1 MIEQIFLRAGH
12 NPPRGTLLISPPSNP
27 SSTLMKEPIAESK
40 MHALDYWQVVRN
52 RWGTIL
58 LTFLLVCLA
67 ALIIVNLL
75 EKKHV
80 GRVKLQVHNESRNGL
95 FERGGGGQSSTWLE
109 TEFKIITSR
118 ENFMNVVHTKGLT
131 KRWNLG
137 NDDNAAVDKLARMV
151 ETSEERGTDLIAI
164 EVFSPRMEE
173 AAELANSIADS
184 YEERRI
190 DYDKNKME
198 KAVNVLQGELDHQEK
213 NVEDKRVAML
223 QIMKKYNIVD
233 FSGVHGGFG
242 NMFGS
247 TVDDGTSESFKG
259 QKAGMVS
266 FENEVNKTEAQL
278 NALREIKDQ
287 DELIEIASG
296 MGLEGITIKE
306 SLPKFHQAKNELQ
319 AMQDGGLGGQHP
331 AVIAE
336 RGMVE
341 NLKKE
346 LANAVEGLKKTLDT
360 KVTIARAGLKSL
372 QDSSNGAQTGLVADK
387 ARQSEYFNAK
397 REYEQQ
403 FTLLNEMREHILKQ
417 RVDLEMPNAP
427 IQRHE
432 NAYPSPD
439 VARPNMQLLLSIGGV
454 IGLVLGLVLAF
465 FLEYLDT
472 SVKTLD
478 DVERYLGVPVLAV
491 IPKDVGVLH
500 KQSGLSPD
508 AEAYRILR
516 TNIEFNRKSADAN
529 AITIVSGGAGEGKS
543 TTLVNLAYICAQGGY
558 NTLMI
563 DGDLRRPKLHTFFDI
578 NNSVGLTNYLTTALM
593 LEDVILQTPI
603 DNLYFMPSGIL
614 PADAAGILNS
624 RRMSELIQ
632 DLKNR
637 FDLVLI
643 DSPPILGVS
652 DASVLASEVDLT
664 IIVIQHRKLP
674 RNMLLRVKQAVENV
688 GGNVLGV
695 VLNNVDVRSDSQ
707 YQYYTSYY
715 TYYSPT
721 SGDSKPKSRP
731 SREKAVAGAG
741 AAPQPIAQPQDEDE
755 QY

>member
-1 MIEQIFLRAGH
+1 MR
-12 NPPRGTLLISPPSNP
+12 
-27 SSTLMKEPIAESK
+27 EPITEVK

-80 GRVKLQVHNESRNGL
+80 GRVKMQVHHDAVKSVFDRDGA
-95 FERGGGGQSSTWLE
+95 GVSSTWLE
-109 TEFKIITSR
+109 TEFKIITAR
-118 ENFMNVVHTKGLT
+118 ETLLHVVRTKGLA

-137 NDDNAAVDKLARMV
+137 NDDNAAVDKLTRMV
-151 ETSEERGTDLIAI
+151 ETAEDRGTDLIAI
-164 EVFSPRMEE
+164 EVYSPKMDE
-173 AAELANSIADS
+173 AAELANAVAEA
-184 YEERRI
+184 YEERRK
-190 DYDKNKME
+190 DYE
-198 KAVNVLQGELDHQEK
+198 KGRSEGAVNMLQMELDSQEK
-213 NVEDKRVAML
+213 KVEEKRVAML
-223 QIMKKYNIVD
+223 TLMKKYGIVD
-233 FSGVHGGFG
+233 FNEAHGAFGALGGGVR
-242 NMFGS
+242 
-247 TVDDGTSESFKG
+247 DGKETTYISQQARMAEYESEVGKL
-259 QKAGMVS
+259 K
-266 FENEVNKTEAQL
+266 AQL
-278 NALREIKDQ
+278 KALSDIEDQ
-287 DELIEIASG
+287 DQLIEIASG
-296 MGLEGITIKE
+296 MQLEGITIKE
-306 SLPKFHQAKNELQ
+306 SLPKFHQAKIELG
-319 AMQDGGLGGQHP
+319 AMLDGGLGNKHPNVLAAKGQ
-331 AVIAE
+331 
-336 RGMVE
+336 VE
-341 NLKKE
+341 TLKKD
-346 LANAVEGLKKTLDT
+346 LTNAVVGLKRTLDT
-360 KVTIARAGLKSL
+360 KVAIAEVGLKSL
-372 QDSSNGAQTGLVADK
+372 RASNDSSQTELVGDK
-387 ARQSEYFNAK
+387 ARQSEYSMSK

-403 FTLLNEMREHILKQ
+403 FALLNEMNEHILKQ
-417 RVDLEMPNAP
+417 KVDLEMPMLP
-427 IQRHE
+427 VQRHE
-432 NAYPSPD
+432 NAYPSPE
-439 VARPNMQLLLSIGGV
+439 VARPNMQLLLAIGGV
-454 IGLVLGLVLAF
+454 IGLVLGMVLAF

-491 IPKDVGVLH
+491 IPKDVGILH

-578 NNSVGLTNYLTTALM
+578 NNSVGLTNYLTTALQ

-624 RRMSELIQ
+624 RRMSEMIQ

-721 SGDSKPKSRP
+721 SGEGKPKSRP
-731 SREKAVAGAG
+731 SREKTVLGPAAVSTKATETHGAHD
-741 AAPQPIAQPQDEDE
+741 QP
-755 QY
+755 Y